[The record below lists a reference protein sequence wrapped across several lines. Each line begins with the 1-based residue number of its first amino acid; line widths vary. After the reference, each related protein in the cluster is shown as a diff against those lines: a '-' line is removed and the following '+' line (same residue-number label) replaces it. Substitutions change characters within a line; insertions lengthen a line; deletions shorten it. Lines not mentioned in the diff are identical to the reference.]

1 MRFRIRPRLL
11 SILLSLSRSSG
22 PGGWGVRGIAICG
35 VISASYSADEN
46 HVVLEG
52 RLLGRGLEERVY
64 TFLAFSK
71 APLGSLTIASSS
83 LPSCLPAFSSSA
95 GIESP
100 FWACCQRRIRETC
113 VAPTQKRR
121 KLTEARLFY
130 PCQHS
135 IPWKLTGIFFPRTKG
150 FWA

>member
-1 MRFRIRPRLL
+1 M
-11 SILLSLSRSSG
+11 
-22 PGGWGVRGIAICG
+22 RGIAICG

-121 KLTEARLFY
+121 KLTEARLLPLSAFDPLEAHWY
-130 PCQHS
+130 
-135 IPWKLTGIFFPRTKG
+135 IFPTYKRFLGLMTKHQRVQIKPVAISAP
-150 FWA
+150 F